1 MESGNPNAVS
11 LTGHSFSLEA
21 CMVVEIRAS
30 CSFEL
35 EGRQLLQVHPACL
48 QKKKK
53 RAVKSAWQLW
63 SCESCSQAF
72 SLNPSC

>member
-53 RAVKSAWQLW
+53 EQ
-63 SCESCSQAF
+63 
-72 SLNPSC
+72 